1 MQSTGRAALLPVLFF
16 FAPALSAWQS
26 EDLAGQSQRAK
37 GLMAAG
43 KFEEAIPVYKR
54 LTQAA
59 PGNPGLLLNLALAE
73 HMAGHEREAIPHF
86 EAVLKT
92 QPTLEPAL
100 LSLGAARLALNQ
112 PEQAAEQ
119 YRKLTEIS
127 ADDARAWYGLGKSY
141 ESIATDAFDRL
152 SKANPRSPFVA
163 ALVADTRVQRRQY
176 REAFLL
182 YQEALKQAPNL
193 HGIHAALAEIYRKTG
208 HSDWAEVEDAKE
220 RALPAANCA
229 AHPSEC
235 QFVAGHDLQ
244 ALHLPRAPSSEA
256 LYWRAKAAN
265 ELALQAFFRLGQLP
279 ASVEF
284 HQLQAEVARNQ
295 NQHMQSVKEW
305 RAALA
310 LAPGDPRLEEELA
323 VSLFL
328 AKDFKAALEA
338 AAGPLK
344 ASPQSP
350 ELNFV
355 VGDSWLR
362 LEDPEKAVPFLE
374 AALAA
379 DPKLREADAS
389 LGLALARLGKY
400 AEAVR
405 HLEKSLELDDD
416 GSLHYQLAR
425 AYQAAGSGEKARTA
439 MAQYQEFLK
448 KKQEIKDD
456 TGHEGQIGPP
466 R

>member
-1 MQSTGRAALLPVLFF
+1 
-16 FAPALSAWQS
+16 
-26 EDLAGQSQRAK
+26 
-37 GLMAAG
+37 
-43 KFEEAIPVYKR
+43 
-54 LTQAA
+54 
-59 PGNPGLLLNLALAE
+59 
-73 HMAGHEREAIPHF
+73 
-86 EAVLKT
+86 
-92 QPTLEPAL
+92 
-100 LSLGAARLALNQ
+100 
-112 PEQAAEQ
+112 
-119 YRKLTEIS
+119 
-127 ADDARAWYGLGKSY
+127 
-141 ESIATDAFDRL
+141 
-152 SKANPRSPFVA
+152 
-163 ALVADTRVQRRQY
+163 
-176 REAFLL
+176 
-182 YQEALKQAPNL
+182 
-193 HGIHAALAEIYRKTG
+193 
-208 HSDWAEVEDAKE
+208 
-220 RALPAANCA
+220 
-229 AHPSEC
+229 
-235 QFVAGHDLQ
+235 
-244 ALHLPRAPSSEA
+244 
-256 LYWRAKAAN
+256 
-265 ELALQAFFRLGQLP
+265 
-279 ASVEF
+279 
-284 HQLQAEVARNQ
+284 
-295 NQHMQSVKEW
+295 
-305 RAALA
+305 
-310 LAPGDPRLEEELA
+310 